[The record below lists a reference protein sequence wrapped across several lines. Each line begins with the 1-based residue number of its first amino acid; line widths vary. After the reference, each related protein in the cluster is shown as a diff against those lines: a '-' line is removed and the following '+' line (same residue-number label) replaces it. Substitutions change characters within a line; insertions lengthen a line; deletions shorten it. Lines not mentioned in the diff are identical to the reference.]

1 MYILVTYL
9 FRYQFKSKR
18 YTAWSF
24 QQIEPGRRRRSIM
37 SASTNATSNS
47 SAVSLSDPIRVAR
60 GFKVIMVEDLSKASN
75 QVLEQLEETVVEEV
89 ARSSMNV
96 CMTYSGFYTAISF
109 FLTTILVTTI
119 SAVTLYV
126 KLQRVYGSKV
136 IYS

>member
-1 MYILVTYL
+1 
-9 FRYQFKSKR
+9 
-18 YTAWSF
+18 
-24 QQIEPGRRRRSIM
+24 M
-37 SASTNATSNS
+37 STSTNATSNS
-47 SAVSLSDPIRVAR
+47 SAVPLSDPIRVAR

-89 ARSSMNV
+89 ARSLNV
-96 CMTYSGFYTAISF
+96 CMTHSGFYTAISF
-109 FLTTILVTTI
+109 FLTTILVTTT